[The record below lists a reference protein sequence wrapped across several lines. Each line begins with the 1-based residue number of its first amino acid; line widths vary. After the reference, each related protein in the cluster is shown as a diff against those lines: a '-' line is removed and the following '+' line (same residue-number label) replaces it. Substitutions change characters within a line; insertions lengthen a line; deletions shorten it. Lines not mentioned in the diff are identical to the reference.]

1 MSGEPIKN
9 IIRILYDDLTS
20 AVFSVIKTYQKRL
33 RNELEAKLKEQGYE
47 ISNLDNCIGQ
57 LKNLGIIKIED
68 KPQQSQNRNER
79 KMSRKSMIKL
89 YIYNGIDINSLK
101 NKYEQMKKNMRNDL
115 DERVKNKYICKKC
128 LIQRDDNKASRT
140 NFQCEFCKIPY
151 CKKEEDISDLNKKCN
166 IIFEVL
172 DELFAEE
179 ENNSNYGSNSN
190 INNYLSS
197 KYGKNFIGENKDTFE
212 EDHESYIYQT
222 IENLPEKSKSNFY
235 ELVEGFLRSK
245 KK

>member
-47 ISNLDNCIGQ
+47 ISNLDNSIGQ

-68 KPQQSQNRNER
+68 KPQQPQNRNER

-197 KYGKNFIGENKDTFE
+197 KYGKNFIGENKETFE
-212 EDHESYIYQT
+212 EDHESYINQT
-222 IENLPEKSKSNFY
+222 IEELPDKSKLNFY
-235 ELVEGFLRSK
+235 ELVEGFMRSK